1 MADRAEAEGNVS
13 ELLLLRRAQVRVLVG
28 RGQTG
33 PARPLADWLVEA
45 ARESG
50 GTEEVLG
57 AFTAAAGGLLAAG
70 EPDRAL
76 ELLAEAAAWP
86 HAAEAS
92 LYPACLPEMAR
103 TATDAGDPTLAQR
116 LAAVTQTISVCRR
129 SGQSVLRADGAGLT
143 RATPGAGFSVHRG
156 LPGQAGS
163 YVHSPSVSG
172 LRATPG
178 DHLRTR
184 LCQDKGSE
192 VAGCVLVTVEHQP
205 AALAPVGPLRQGQL
219 GFHMPAA
226 RAGLRRRVEGV
237 GLDERPARPGGLVTE
252 LAAQLPPARVGDA
265 AGEAAPAQHPGD
277 VQVLD
282 HHRPIGAGQ
291 GAREVVQGVAAQ
303 VGDLGVRLGEPAAGL
318 LPALGRLAAAAV
330 GGEGPR
336 RRASWRLRRRNRRC
350 ACWSGAG
357 LGTRRPSDST
367 ARWRMPTS
375 TPTRQPG
382 RCGPGTARCT
392 WQVKLTNQRPPC
404 RLMVAARIRAP
415 PASMAPGHPRRRH
428 ARP

>member
-1 MADRAEAEGNVS
+1 MR
-13 ELLLLRRAQVRVLVG
+13 
-28 RGQTG
+28 
-33 PARPLADWLVEA
+33 
-45 ARESG
+45 
-50 GTEEVLG
+50 
-57 AFTAAAGGLLAAG
+57 
-70 EPDRAL
+70 
-76 ELLAEAAAWP
+76 
-86 HAAEAS
+86 H
-92 LYPACLPEMAR
+92 
-103 TATDAGDPTLAQR
+103 
-116 LAAVTQTISVCRR
+116 AVTQTISVCRR
-129 SGQSVLRADGAGLT
+129 SGQSVLAR
-143 RATPGAGFSVHRG
+143 RRCRSHPGDARCRLLGSPRSARSGRVLRP
-156 LPGQAGS
+156 LPERFGS
-163 YVHSPSVSG
+163 PGHSRRPPPHPSVS
-172 LRATPG
+172 
-178 DHLRTR
+178 
-184 LCQDKGSE
+184 
-192 VAGCVLVTVEHQP
+192 
-205 AALAPVGPLRQGQL
+205 RQGQRGCGL
-219 GFHMPAA
+219 RSRHGRAPARSA
-226 RAGLRRRVEGV
+226 RTGRSAPTGAAWLSRARSPSRSSTTGRRCRPGRASRPPRRSCNRAGG
-237 GLDERPARPGGLVTE
+237 
-252 LAAQLPPARVGDA
+252 AAPPARVGDA
-265 AGEAAPAQHPGD
+265 AGEAVVAQHPGD

-404 RLMVAARIRAP
+404 RLMVAARIRAVP
-415 PASMAPGHPRRRH
+415 CSRRR
-428 ARP
+428 ASLRVDSWVRIRPSRGKTT